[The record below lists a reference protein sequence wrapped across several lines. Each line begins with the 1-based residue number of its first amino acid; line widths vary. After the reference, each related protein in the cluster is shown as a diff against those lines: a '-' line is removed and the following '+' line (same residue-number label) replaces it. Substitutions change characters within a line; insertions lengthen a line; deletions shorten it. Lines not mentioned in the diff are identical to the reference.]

1 MMPNPEISVDII
13 HELLESKGS
22 EFEQL
27 KAIYD
32 KLPDTRCARKTH
44 CCSMLPE
51 ATLLEALAAFECL
64 GQMPDGQQR
73 GIFTKLIEYFFI
85 NPAQVT
91 ACPFLDQNRCMIYD
105 HRFFGCR
112 AYGLWSKSSY
122 EKMAAFNRRA
132 KLSLKQQWR
141 RLGISLPQKILD
153 FQVPYCLDVEILNR
167 AVIDDGM
174 LIQISHDIKALSDQ
188 LSPWNQIYDQQYVG
202 DLSFLVAAMANGIQ
216 SALRMKVDIVRELVA
231 TADRTRLDQ
240 ILKNTKR
247 KPLPF
252 RSTRADQL

>member
-27 KAIYD
+27 TAIYD
-32 KLPDTRCARKTH
+32 RLPATCCARKTH

-64 GQMPDGQQR
+64 GRMPDGPR
-73 GIFTKLIEYFFI
+73 SGIFAKIIEYFFI

-91 ACPFLDQNRCMIYD
+91 ACPFLDETQCMIYD

-112 AYGLWSKSSY
+112 AYGLWSKPYY
-122 EKMAAFNRRA
+122 ERIAAYDRRA
-132 KLSLKQQWR
+132 KLSLGQQWR
-141 RLGISLPQKILD
+141 NLGISLPQKVLE
-153 FQVPYCLDVEILNR
+153 FQVTYCLDVEVLNG
-167 AVIDDGM
+167 AVFDDSKLVQM
-174 LIQISHDIKALSDQ
+174 SQKIEDLSGR
-188 LSPWNQIYDQQYVG
+188 LSPWHQIYNQQYVG
-202 DLSFLVAAMANGIQ
+202 DLSFLVAAMAYGSQ

-231 TADRTRLDQ
+231 VVDRTRLDQ
-240 ILKNTKR
+240 ILKNANR
-247 KPLPF
+247 NPLPF
-252 RSTRADQL
+252 GSNRTDQH